1 VPKDS
6 SRNPATVGTL
16 NLQTGTVTPF
26 ATGLGSPAGVL
37 FVPGPTASVPQ
48 VSVVPTGGA
57 ATGGGSTSRTPVSLL
72 TTGSALLLV
81 AGAVAVTAR
90 RRLRRR

>member
-6 SRNPATVGTL
+6 SLNPGTVGTL
-16 NLQTGTVTPF
+16 NLRIGAVTPF

-37 FVPGPTASVPQ
+37 FVPGPTSGAPQ
-48 VSVVPTGGA
+48 VSVVPAGGV

-81 AGAVAVTAR
+81 AGAVAVTGR